1 MLKKE
6 YVPDLLWDKAKVTA
20 DSLGKSTDWATI
32 MDIYFYLGG
41 KIKRLYA
48 IIEDGTPVQVIARLN
63 DFDTLVLYRDKLRLV
78 NSEEVF
84 KARKQFKDLTNPMEI
99 SKNVPIDIRQTDTS
113 TAYYCRELKQTLIIY
128 KEGDL

>member
-128 KEGDL
+128 KEGNL

>member
-63 DFDTLVLYRDKLRLV
+63 DFDTLVLYRDKLRPV

-128 KEGDL
+128 KEGNL

>member
-128 KEGDL
+128 EEGNL